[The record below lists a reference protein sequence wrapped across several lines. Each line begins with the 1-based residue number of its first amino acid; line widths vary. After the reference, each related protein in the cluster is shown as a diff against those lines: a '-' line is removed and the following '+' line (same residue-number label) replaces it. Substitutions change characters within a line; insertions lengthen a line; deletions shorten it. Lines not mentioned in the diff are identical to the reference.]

1 MKKIIKQIILFI
13 IQLIEKYEYR
23 KLTLDE
29 DDISKKIIDSID
41 ISDKDIKVL
50 SHDGYHQITH
60 IHKTQPYQIYELI
73 LESGDKLECADNH
86 IVFCEGF
93 VQKFVKDLT
102 EDDFVITKYG
112 LSKVKSVTKLDYKI
126 SMFDVTVD
134 SDDHSYYGNNILNH
148 NTVIAAVFILHYII
162 FNYDRHVAIAA
173 NKYATATE
181 IMDKIKEMMNYLPF
195 FMKPGVKINNIS
207 KMSFANGC
215 RIEAQSTTKRSF
227 IGYTIHLLYL
237 DEFAH
242 VEPHIL
248 DEFYENIMPTVSS
261 MEDSKIIVT
270 STPNGYNKFFDL
282 YQGAVD
288 GKNSY
293 HPIRVDWWQVPG
305 RDEKW
310 KEKMIFDCGGED
322 EFMRQYGNSF
332 LSTGNTLLSPDSL
345 AKLQKNRVKY
355 VYKEIVEIEKNWDE
369 EFENLK
375 WHPDFNVEDLR
386 DEKYVYAMSI
396 DLSEG
401 GGGDNSILNF
411 FRLQVKPKEL
421 IKGIDV
427 KSEDYKKTDFFQ
439 LVQVGRFKSN
449 TIDLPTLAKLV
460 NILTTK
466 VISSDKIR
474 IVCEYNAFGGE
485 FLFQLQNVYGDKN
498 NFDISTILKFKHSSE
513 ANVKKYGLKVRG
525 DNKPV
530 MCISLKGLIA
540 SDGIVVTD
548 DDTVGEFEVFSK
560 VGSSWK
566 ATRDNDDLAMS
577 VVDLT
582 AIFDHP
588 YFDVMM
594 EEVMYEKGNEEVAKL
609 FEEKLDQKF
618 ENVYNN
624 NDFMKDINQNLM
636 EPYKNSITENYYNDF
651 FENKNSLY
659 K

>member
-1 MKKIIKQIILFI
+1 MGRIK
-13 IQLIEKYEYR
+13 
-23 KLTLDE
+23 
-29 DDISKKIIDSID
+29 DD
-41 ISDKDIKVL
+41 
-50 SHDGYHQITH
+50 GT
-60 IHKTQPYQIYELI
+60 TT
-73 LESGDKLECADNH
+73 
-86 IVFCEGF
+86 
-93 VQKFVKDLT
+93 VKGKPT
-102 EDDFVITKYG
+102 TTT
-112 LSKVKSVTKLDYKI
+112 KSVTKKVVWSTKKVDEWMKDYSEGINHRENPWLDGMIGIRNPDIVFEYTPEEIQELARCANDIFYFANNYAWCLQGTKGYQPLTLRDYQEE
-126 SMFDVTVD
+126 MLRAYVD
-134 SDDHSYYGNNILNH
+134 NRFNITLSCRQIGK
-148 NTVIAAVFILHYII
+148 TVIAAIFILHYVI

-195 FMKPGVKINNIS
+195 FMKPGIKINNVS

-215 RIEAQSTTKRSF
+215 RIEAQATTKRSF

-282 YQGAVD
+282 YQGAID

-293 HPIRVDWWQVPG
+293 HPIRIDWWQVPG

-355 VYKEIVEIEKNWDE
+355 VYREIVELEKNWNE
-369 EFENLK
+369 EFRNLK
-375 WHPDFNVEDLR
+375 WRPDFDLEDLKNP
-386 DEKYVYAMSI
+386 KYLWAMSI
-396 DLSEG
+396 DLAEG

-411 FRLQVKPKEL
+411 FRLQPKPKEL
-421 IKGIDV
+421 ISKIDV
-427 KSEDYKKTDFFQ
+427 KSEDYKKSDFFQ

-449 TIDLPTLAKLV
+449 TIDLTTLAKLV
-460 NILTTK
+460 YII
-466 VISSDKIR
+466 VIKIMNSDKVR

-485 FLFQLQNVYGDKN
+485 FIFQLQNVFGQNN
-498 NFDISTILKFKHSSE
+498 NFDISTILKFKHSE
-513 ANVKKYGLKVRG
+513 DAKTKKYGLKVTAS
-525 DNKPV
+525 NKPV
-530 MCISLKGLIA
+530 MCINLKGLIA
-540 SDGIVVTD
+540 DDGVVVTD

-560 VGSSWK
+560 VGNSWK
-566 ATRDNDDLAMS
+566 ASRDHDDLAMS

-594 EEVMYEKGNEEVAKL
+594 EEVMYEEGNEEIAKL
-609 FEEKLDQKF
+609 FEEKVDEKYKSIYD
-618 ENVYNN
+618 NTDYMTMNN
-624 NDFMKDINQNLM
+624 NQIYNRDDDFGSLFSSK
-636 EPYKNSITENYYNDF
+636 T
-651 FENKNSLY
+651 SLY

>member
-1 MKKIIKQIILFI
+1 MGRIKDDGPATYGKKPAASKKTTKKIVWTTKKVDEWMRDYADGIAHKDNPWLDGTIGVRNPDIVFEYTEEE
-13 IQLIEKYEYR
+13 IQELTRCANDIFYFANNYCWCLQGSKGYQP
-23 KLTLDE
+23 LTLRDYQE
-29 DDISKKIIDSID
+29 EMLEAYVKNRFNIT
-41 ISDKDIKVL
+41 L
-50 SHDGYHQITH
+50 SCRQIG
-60 IHKTQPYQIYELI
+60 K
-73 LESGDKLECADNH
+73 
-86 IVFCEGF
+86 
-93 VQKFVKDLT
+93 
-102 EDDFVITKYG
+102 
-112 LSKVKSVTKLDYKI
+112 
-126 SMFDVTVD
+126 
-134 SDDHSYYGNNILNH
+134 
-148 NTVIAAVFILHYII
+148 TVIAAVFILHYII

-181 IMDKIKEMMNYLPF
+181 IMEKIKEMMNYLPF
-195 FMKPGVKINNIS
+195 FMKPGVKINNVS

-261 MEDSKIIVT
+261 MEDSKIIIT
-270 STPNGYNKFFDL
+270 STPNGYNKFFDI
-282 YQGAVD
+282 YQGAVE

-345 AKLQKNRVKY
+345 AKLQRNRVKY
-355 VYKEIVEIEKNWDE
+355 VNKEIVEIEKNWNE
-369 EFENLK
+369 EFVNLK
-375 WHPDFNVEDLR
+375 WHPDFNVEDLKN
-386 DEKYVYAMSI
+386 EKYTWVISI

-411 FRLQVKPKEL
+411 FRLQTKPKSL
-421 IKGIDV
+421 IAEIDV
-427 KSEDYKKTDFFQ
+427 KSDDYRKSDFFQ

-460 NILTTK
+460 NIMVMK
-466 VISSDKIR
+466 VMNQDKVR

-485 FLFQLQNVYGDKN
+485 FVFQLQNVFGDKN
-498 NFDISTILKFKHSSE
+498 EFDISTVLKFKHTID
-513 ANVKKYGLKVRG
+513 AKATKYGLKVRP

-530 MCISLKGLIA
+530 MCIALKGYIA
-540 SDGIVVTD
+540 SDSIVVTD

-566 ATRDNDDLAMS
+566 ATRDTDDLAMS

-594 EEVMYEKGNEEVAKL
+594 EEVMYGEGNEEIATL
-609 FEEKLDQKF
+609 FETKLDEKF
-618 ENVYNN
+618 ENIYDN
-624 NDFMKDINQNLM
+624 NDFMQENWNQQRYMQQDSDFYNT
-636 EPYKNSITENYYNDF
+636 YQKNRH
-651 FENKNSLY
+651 SLY
-659 K
+659 S

>member
-1 MKKIIKQIILFI
+1 MGRIKDDGTTSVKGKSTGATKKVVWSTKKVDEWMRDYSEGITHRENPWLDGMIGVRNPDIVFEYTPEE
-13 IQLIEKYEYR
+13 IQELTKCANDIFYFANNYAWCLQGSKGYQP
-23 KLTLDE
+23 LTLRDYQE
-29 DDISKKIIDSID
+29 EMLDAYVKNRFNIT
-41 ISDKDIKVL
+41 L
-50 SHDGYHQITH
+50 SCRQIG
-60 IHKTQPYQIYELI
+60 K
-73 LESGDKLECADNH
+73 
-86 IVFCEGF
+86 
-93 VQKFVKDLT
+93 
-102 EDDFVITKYG
+102 
-112 LSKVKSVTKLDYKI
+112 
-126 SMFDVTVD
+126 
-134 SDDHSYYGNNILNH
+134 
-148 NTVIAAVFILHYII
+148 TVIAAVFILHYII

-215 RIEAQSTTKRSF
+215 RIEAQATTKRSF
-227 IGYTIHLLYL
+227 IGYTIHMLYL

-248 DEFYENIMPTVSS
+248 NEFYENIMPTVSS

-288 GKNSY
+288 GKNSF

-355 VYKEIVEIEKNWDE
+355 VYRELVELEKNWDE
-369 EFENLK
+369 EFRNLK
-375 WHPDFNVEDLR
+375 WHPGFDVEDLKNP
-386 DEKYVYAMSI
+386 KYMWAMSI
-396 DLSEG
+396 DLAEG

-411 FRLQVKPKEL
+411 FRLQPKPKEL
-421 IKGIDV
+421 ISKIDV
-427 KSEDYKKTDFFQ
+427 KSEDYKKSDFFQ

-449 TIDLPTLAKLV
+449 TIDIPTLAKLV
-460 NILTTK
+460 NIMTPR
-466 VISSDKIR
+466 IINSDKIR

-485 FLFQLQNVYGDKN
+485 FLFQLQNAFGNNN
-498 NFDISTILKFKHSSE
+498 NFDISTILKFKHSE
-513 ANVKKYGLKVRG
+513 DAKAKKYGLKVTAS
-525 DNKPV
+525 NKPV
-530 MCISLKGLIA
+530 MCINLKGLIA
-540 SDGIVVTD
+540 DDGVVVTD

-560 VGSSWK
+560 VGNSWK
-566 ATRDNDDLAMS
+566 ASRDHDDLAMS

-594 EEVMYEKGNEEVAKL
+594 EEVMYEEGNEEIAKL
-609 FEEKLDQKF
+609 FEEKIDEKF
-618 ENVYNN
+618 GNVYDN
-624 NDFMKDINQNLM
+624 NDFMSMNMNLSIEMRYQN
-636 EPYKNSITENYYNDF
+636 NDF
-651 FENKNSLY
+651 GNLFGNRTSLY

>member
-1 MKKIIKQIILFI
+1 MGRIKDDGTTSVKGKSTGTTKKVVWSTKKVDEWMRDYSEGITHRENPWLDGMIGVRNPDIVFEYTPEE
-13 IQLIEKYEYR
+13 IQELTKCANDIFYFANKYGYCLQGS
-23 KLTLDE
+23 KGYQPLTLRDYQE
-29 DDISKKIIDSID
+29 EMLAAYVKNRFNIT
-41 ISDKDIKVL
+41 L
-50 SHDGYHQITH
+50 SCRQIG
-60 IHKTQPYQIYELI
+60 K
-73 LESGDKLECADNH
+73 
-86 IVFCEGF
+86 
-93 VQKFVKDLT
+93 
-102 EDDFVITKYG
+102 
-112 LSKVKSVTKLDYKI
+112 
-126 SMFDVTVD
+126 
-134 SDDHSYYGNNILNH
+134 
-148 NTVIAAVFILHYII
+148 TVIAAIFILHYII

-215 RIEAQSTTKRSF
+215 RIEAQATTKRSF

-248 DEFYENIMPTVSS
+248 NEFYENIMPTVSS

-355 VYKEIVEIEKNWDE
+355 VYRELVELEKNWDE
-369 EFENLK
+369 EFRNLK
-375 WHPDFNVEDLR
+375 WHPDFNVEDLKNP
-386 DEKYVYAMSI
+386 KYMWAMSI
-396 DLSEG
+396 DLAEG

-411 FRLQVKPKEL
+411 FRLQPKPKEL
-421 IKGIDV
+421 ISKIDV
-427 KSEDYKKTDFFQ
+427 KSEDYKKSDFFQ

-449 TIDLPTLAKLV
+449 TIDIPTLAKLV
-460 NILTTK
+460 NIMTPR
-466 VISSDKIR
+466 IINPDKIR

-485 FLFQLQNVYGDKN
+485 FLFQVQNAFGNNN
-498 NFDISTILKFKHSSE
+498 NFDISTILKFKHSE
-513 ANVKKYGLKVRG
+513 DAKAKKYGLKVTAS
-525 DNKPV
+525 NKPV
-530 MCISLKGLIA
+530 MCINLKGLIA
-540 SDGIVVTD
+540 DDGVVVTD

-560 VGSSWK
+560 VGNSWK
-566 ATRDNDDLAMS
+566 ASRDHDDLAMS

-594 EEVMYEKGNEEVAKL
+594 EEVMYEEGNEEIAKL
-609 FEEKLDQKF
+609 FEEKIDEKF
-618 ENVYNN
+618 ENIYDNNDYMNMNMNMNIEMRYQN
-624 NDFMKDINQNLM
+624 NDFGSMFGSK
-636 EPYKNSITENYYNDF
+636 T
-651 FENKNSLY
+651 SLY

>member
-1 MKKIIKQIILFI
+1 MGRIKDDGTTSVKGKSTGTTKKVVWSTKKVDEWMRDYSEGITHRENPWLDGMIGVRNPDIVFEYTPEE
-13 IQLIEKYEYR
+13 IQELTKCANDIFYFANKYGYCLQGS
-23 KLTLDE
+23 KGYQPLTLRDYQE
-29 DDISKKIIDSID
+29 EMLAAYVKNRFNIT
-41 ISDKDIKVL
+41 L
-50 SHDGYHQITH
+50 SCRQIG
-60 IHKTQPYQIYELI
+60 K
-73 LESGDKLECADNH
+73 
-86 IVFCEGF
+86 
-93 VQKFVKDLT
+93 
-102 EDDFVITKYG
+102 
-112 LSKVKSVTKLDYKI
+112 
-126 SMFDVTVD
+126 
-134 SDDHSYYGNNILNH
+134 
-148 NTVIAAVFILHYII
+148 TVIAAIFILHYII

-215 RIEAQSTTKRSF
+215 RIEAQATTKRSF

-248 DEFYENIMPTVSS
+248 NEFYENIMPTVSS

-282 YQGAVD
+282 YQGAID
-288 GKNSY
+288 GKNSF

-355 VYKEIVEIEKNWDE
+355 VYRELVELEKNWDE
-369 EFENLK
+369 EFRNLK
-375 WHPDFNVEDLR
+375 WHPDFNVEDLKNP
-386 DEKYVYAMSI
+386 KYMWAMSI
-396 DLSEG
+396 DLAEG

-411 FRLQVKPKEL
+411 FRLQPKPKEL
-421 IKGIDV
+421 ISKIDV
-427 KSEDYKKTDFFQ
+427 KSEDYKKSDFFQ

-449 TIDLPTLAKLV
+449 TIDIPTLAKLV
-460 NILTTK
+460 NIMTPR
-466 VISSDKIR
+466 IINPDKIR

-485 FLFQLQNVYGDKN
+485 FLFQLQNAFGNNN
-498 NFDISTILKFKHSSE
+498 NFDISTILKFKHSE
-513 ANVKKYGLKVRG
+513 DAKAKKYGLKVTAS
-525 DNKPV
+525 NKPV
-530 MCISLKGLIA
+530 MCVNLKGLIA
-540 SDGIVVTD
+540 DDGVVVTD

-560 VGSSWK
+560 VGNSWK
-566 ATRDNDDLAMS
+566 ASRDHDDLAMS

-594 EEVMYEKGNEEVAKL
+594 EEVMYEEGNEEIAKL
-609 FEEKLDQKF
+609 FEEKIDEKF
-618 ENVYNN
+618 ENIYDN
-624 NDFMKDINQNLM
+624 NDYMNMNMNMNVNMNIEMRYRNDDFGNLFGS
-636 EPYKNSITENYYNDF
+636 KT
-651 FENKNSLY
+651 SLY

>member
-1 MKKIIKQIILFI
+1 MGRIKDDGTTSVKGKSTGATKKVVWSTKKVDEWMRDYSEGITHRENPWLDGMIGVRNPDIVFEYTPEE
-13 IQLIEKYEYR
+13 IQELTKCANDIFYFANNYAWCLQGSKGYQP
-23 KLTLDE
+23 LTLRDYQE
-29 DDISKKIIDSID
+29 EMLDAYVKNRFNIT
-41 ISDKDIKVL
+41 L
-50 SHDGYHQITH
+50 SCRQIG
-60 IHKTQPYQIYELI
+60 K
-73 LESGDKLECADNH
+73 
-86 IVFCEGF
+86 
-93 VQKFVKDLT
+93 
-102 EDDFVITKYG
+102 
-112 LSKVKSVTKLDYKI
+112 
-126 SMFDVTVD
+126 
-134 SDDHSYYGNNILNH
+134 
-148 NTVIAAVFILHYII
+148 TVIAAVFILHYII

-215 RIEAQSTTKRSF
+215 RIEAQATTKRSF
-227 IGYTIHLLYL
+227 IGYTIHMLYL

-248 DEFYENIMPTVSS
+248 NEFYENIMPTVSS

-288 GKNSY
+288 GKNSF

-355 VYKEIVEIEKNWDE
+355 VYREFVELEKNWDE
-369 EFENLK
+369 EFRNLK
-375 WHPDFNVEDLR
+375 WHPGFDVEDLKNP
-386 DEKYVYAMSI
+386 KYMWAMSI
-396 DLSEG
+396 DLAEG

-411 FRLQVKPKEL
+411 FRLQPKPKEL
-421 IKGIDV
+421 ISKIDV
-427 KSEDYKKTDFFQ
+427 KSEDYKKSDFFQ

-449 TIDLPTLAKLV
+449 TIDIPTLAKLV
-460 NILTTK
+460 NIMTPR
-466 VISSDKIR
+466 IINPDKIR

-485 FLFQLQNVYGDKN
+485 FLFQVQNAFGNNN
-498 NFDISTILKFKHSSE
+498 NFDISTILKFKHSE
-513 ANVKKYGLKVRG
+513 DAKAKKYGLKVTAS
-525 DNKPV
+525 NKPV
-530 MCISLKGLIA
+530 MCINLKGLIA
-540 SDGIVVTD
+540 DDGVVVTD

-560 VGSSWK
+560 VGNSWK
-566 ATRDNDDLAMS
+566 ASRDHDDLAMS

-594 EEVMYEKGNEEVAKL
+594 EEVMYEEGNEEIAKL
-609 FEEKLDQKF
+609 FEEKIDEKF
-618 ENVYNN
+618 GNVYDN
-624 NDFMKDINQNLM
+624 NDFMSMNMNLSIEMRYQN
-636 EPYKNSITENYYNDF
+636 NDF
-651 FENKNSLY
+651 GNLFGNRTSLY

>member
-1 MKKIIKQIILFI
+1 MGRIKEDGTTSIKEKKSGVTKKVVWSTKKVDEWMRDYSEGITHRENPWLDGMIGVRNPDIVFEYTAEE
-13 IQLIEKYEYR
+13 IQELTKCANDIFYFANKYGYCLQGS
-23 KLTLDE
+23 KGYQPLTLRDYQE
-29 DDISKKIIDSID
+29 EMLAAYVKNRFNIT
-41 ISDKDIKVL
+41 L
-50 SHDGYHQITH
+50 SCRQIG
-60 IHKTQPYQIYELI
+60 K
-73 LESGDKLECADNH
+73 
-86 IVFCEGF
+86 
-93 VQKFVKDLT
+93 
-102 EDDFVITKYG
+102 
-112 LSKVKSVTKLDYKI
+112 
-126 SMFDVTVD
+126 
-134 SDDHSYYGNNILNH
+134 
-148 NTVIAAVFILHYII
+148 TVIAAIFILHYVI
-162 FNYDRHVAIAA
+162 FNYDKHVAIAA

-215 RIEAQSTTKRSF
+215 RIEAQATTKRSF

-248 DEFYENIMPTVSS
+248 NEFYENIMPTVSS

-355 VYKEIVEIEKNWDE
+355 VYRELVELEKNWDE
-369 EFENLK
+369 EFRNLK
-375 WHPDFNVEDLR
+375 WHPDFNVEDLKNP
-386 DEKYVYAMSI
+386 KYMWAMSI
-396 DLSEG
+396 DLAEG

-411 FRLQVKPKEL
+411 FRLQPKPKEL
-421 IKGIDV
+421 ISKIDV
-427 KSEDYKKTDFFQ
+427 KSEDYKKSDFFQ

-449 TIDLPTLAKLV
+449 TIDIPTLAKLV
-460 NILTTK
+460 NIMTPR
-466 VISSDKIR
+466 IINPDKIR

-485 FLFQLQNVYGDKN
+485 FLFQLQNAFGNNN
-498 NFDISTILKFKHSSE
+498 NFDISTILKFKHSE
-513 ANVKKYGLKVRG
+513 DAKAKKYGLKVTAS
-525 DNKPV
+525 NKPV
-530 MCISLKGLIA
+530 MCVNLKGLIA
-540 SDGIVVTD
+540 DDGVVVTD

-560 VGSSWK
+560 VGNSWK
-566 ATRDNDDLAMS
+566 ASRDHDDLAMS

-594 EEVMYEKGNEEVAKL
+594 EEVMYEEGNEEIAKL
-609 FEEKLDQKF
+609 FEEKIDEKF
-618 ENVYNN
+618 ENIYDN
-624 NDFMKDINQNLM
+624 NDYMNMNMNINMNIEMRYRNDDFGNLFGS
-636 EPYKNSITENYYNDF
+636 KT
-651 FENKNSLY
+651 SLY

>member
-1 MKKIIKQIILFI
+1 MGRIKDDGTTSVKGKSTGTTKKVVWSTKKVDEWMRDYSEGITHRENPWLDGMIGVRNPDIVFEYTPEE
-13 IQLIEKYEYR
+13 IQELTKCANDIFYFANKYGYCLQGS
-23 KLTLDE
+23 KGYQPLTLRDYQE
-29 DDISKKIIDSID
+29 EMLAAYVKNRFNIT
-41 ISDKDIKVL
+41 L
-50 SHDGYHQITH
+50 SCRQIG
-60 IHKTQPYQIYELI
+60 K
-73 LESGDKLECADNH
+73 
-86 IVFCEGF
+86 
-93 VQKFVKDLT
+93 
-102 EDDFVITKYG
+102 
-112 LSKVKSVTKLDYKI
+112 
-126 SMFDVTVD
+126 
-134 SDDHSYYGNNILNH
+134 
-148 NTVIAAVFILHYII
+148 TVIAAIFILHYVI
-162 FNYDRHVAIAA
+162 FNYDKHVAIAA

-215 RIEAQSTTKRSF
+215 RIEAQATTKRSF

-248 DEFYENIMPTVSS
+248 NEFYENIMPTVSS

-355 VYKEIVEIEKNWDE
+355 VYRELVELEKNWDE
-369 EFENLK
+369 EFRNLK
-375 WHPDFNVEDLR
+375 WHPDFNVEDLKNP
-386 DEKYVYAMSI
+386 KYMWVMSI
-396 DLSEG
+396 DLAEG

-411 FRLQVKPKEL
+411 FRLQPKPKEL
-421 IKGIDV
+421 ISKIDV
-427 KSEDYKKTDFFQ
+427 KSEDYKKSDFFQ

-449 TIDLPTLAKLV
+449 TIDIPTLAKLV
-460 NILTTK
+460 NIMTPR
-466 VISSDKIR
+466 IINPDKIR

-485 FLFQLQNVYGDKN
+485 FLFQVQNAFGNNN
-498 NFDISTILKFKHSSE
+498 NFDISTILKFKHSE
-513 ANVKKYGLKVRG
+513 DAKAKKYGLKVTAS
-525 DNKPV
+525 NKPV
-530 MCISLKGLIA
+530 MCVNLKGLIA
-540 SDGIVVTD
+540 DDGVVVTD

-560 VGSSWK
+560 VGNSWK
-566 ATRDNDDLAMS
+566 ASRDHDDLAMS

-594 EEVMYEKGNEEVAKL
+594 EEVMYEEGNEEIAKL
-609 FEEKLDQKF
+609 FEEKIDEKF
-618 ENVYNN
+618 ENIYDN
-624 NDFMKDINQNLM
+624 NDYMNMNMNVNMNIEMRYRNDDFGNLFGS
-636 EPYKNSITENYYNDF
+636 KT
-651 FENKNSLY
+651 SLY

>member
-1 MKKIIKQIILFI
+1 MGRIKDDGTTSVKGKSTGATKKVVWSTKKVDEWMRDYSEGITHRENPWLDGMIGVRNPDIVFEYTPEE
-13 IQLIEKYEYR
+13 IQELTKCANDIFYFANNYAWCLQGSKGYQP
-23 KLTLDE
+23 LTLRDYQE
-29 DDISKKIIDSID
+29 EMLDAYVKNRFNIT
-41 ISDKDIKVL
+41 L
-50 SHDGYHQITH
+50 SCRQIG
-60 IHKTQPYQIYELI
+60 K
-73 LESGDKLECADNH
+73 
-86 IVFCEGF
+86 
-93 VQKFVKDLT
+93 
-102 EDDFVITKYG
+102 
-112 LSKVKSVTKLDYKI
+112 
-126 SMFDVTVD
+126 
-134 SDDHSYYGNNILNH
+134 
-148 NTVIAAVFILHYII
+148 TVIAAVFILHYII

-215 RIEAQSTTKRSF
+215 RIEAQATTKRSF
-227 IGYTIHLLYL
+227 IGYTIHMLYL

-248 DEFYENIMPTVSS
+248 NEFYENIMPTVSS

-288 GKNSY
+288 GKNSF

-355 VYKEIVEIEKNWDE
+355 VYRELVELEKNWDE
-369 EFENLK
+369 EFRNLK
-375 WHPDFNVEDLR
+375 WHPGFNVEDLKNP
-386 DEKYVYAMSI
+386 KYMWAMSI
-396 DLSEG
+396 DLAEG

-411 FRLQVKPKEL
+411 FRLQPKPKEL
-421 IKGIDV
+421 ISKIDV
-427 KSEDYKKTDFFQ
+427 KSEDYKKSDFFQ

-449 TIDLPTLAKLV
+449 TIDIPTLAKLV
-460 NILTTK
+460 NIMTPR
-466 VISSDKIR
+466 IINSDKIR

-485 FLFQLQNVYGDKN
+485 FLFQLQNAFGNNN
-498 NFDISTILKFKHSSE
+498 NFDISTILKFKHSE
-513 ANVKKYGLKVRG
+513 DAKAKKYGLKVTAS
-525 DNKPV
+525 NKPV
-530 MCISLKGLIA
+530 MCVNLKGLIA
-540 SDGIVVTD
+540 DDGIVVTD

-560 VGSSWK
+560 VGNSWK
-566 ATRDNDDLAMS
+566 ASRDHDDLAMS

-594 EEVMYEKGNEEVAKL
+594 EEVMYEEGNEEIAKL
-609 FEEKLDQKF
+609 FEEKIDEKF
-618 ENVYNN
+618 GNIYDN
-624 NDFMKDINQNLM
+624 NDFMSMNMNVSIEMRYQN
-636 EPYKNSITENYYNDF
+636 NDF
-651 FENKNSLY
+651 GNLFGNRTSLY

>member
-1 MKKIIKQIILFI
+1 MGRIKDDGTTSVKGKSTGTTKKVVWSTKKVDEWMRDYSEGITHRENPWLDGMIGVRNPDIVFEYTPEE
-13 IQLIEKYEYR
+13 IQELTKCANDIFYFANKYGYCLQGS
-23 KLTLDE
+23 KGYQPLTLRDYQE
-29 DDISKKIIDSID
+29 EMLAAYVKNRFNIT
-41 ISDKDIKVL
+41 L
-50 SHDGYHQITH
+50 SCRQIG
-60 IHKTQPYQIYELI
+60 K
-73 LESGDKLECADNH
+73 
-86 IVFCEGF
+86 
-93 VQKFVKDLT
+93 
-102 EDDFVITKYG
+102 
-112 LSKVKSVTKLDYKI
+112 
-126 SMFDVTVD
+126 
-134 SDDHSYYGNNILNH
+134 
-148 NTVIAAVFILHYII
+148 TVIAAIFILHYII

-215 RIEAQSTTKRSF
+215 RIEAQATTKRSF

-248 DEFYENIMPTVSS
+248 NEFYENIMPTVSS

-282 YQGAVD
+282 YQGAID
-288 GKNSY
+288 GKNSF

-322 EFMRQYGNSF
+322 EFMRQYGNSY

-355 VYKEIVEIEKNWDE
+355 VYRELVELEKNWDE
-369 EFENLK
+369 EFRNLK
-375 WHPDFNVEDLR
+375 WHPDFNVEDLKNP
-386 DEKYVYAMSI
+386 KYMWAMSI
-396 DLSEG
+396 DLAEG

-411 FRLQVKPKEL
+411 FRLQPKPKEL
-421 IKGIDV
+421 ISKIDV
-427 KSEDYKKTDFFQ
+427 KSEDYKKSDFFQ

-449 TIDLPTLAKLV
+449 TIDIPTLAKLV
-460 NILTTK
+460 NIMTPR
-466 VISSDKIR
+466 IINPDKIR

-485 FLFQLQNVYGDKN
+485 FLFQVQNAFGNNN
-498 NFDISTILKFKHSSE
+498 NFDISTILKFKHSE
-513 ANVKKYGLKVRG
+513 DAKAKKYGLKVTAS
-525 DNKPV
+525 NKPV
-530 MCISLKGLIA
+530 MCVNLKGLIA
-540 SDGIVVTD
+540 DDGVVVTD

-560 VGSSWK
+560 VGNSWK
-566 ATRDNDDLAMS
+566 ASRDHDDLAMS

-594 EEVMYEKGNEEVAKL
+594 EEVMYEEGNEEIAKL
-609 FEEKLDQKF
+609 FEEKIDEKF
-618 ENVYNN
+618 ENIYDN
-624 NDFMKDINQNLM
+624 NDYMNMNMNMNMNIEMRYRNDDFGNLFGS
-636 EPYKNSITENYYNDF
+636 KT
-651 FENKNSLY
+651 SLY

>member
-1 MKKIIKQIILFI
+1 MGRIKDDGTTSVKGKSTGATKKVVWSTKKVDEWMRDYSEGITHRENPWLDGMIGVRNPDIVFEYTPEE
-13 IQLIEKYEYR
+13 IQELTKCANDIFYFANNYAWCLQGSKGYQP
-23 KLTLDE
+23 LTLRDYQE
-29 DDISKKIIDSID
+29 EMLDAYVKNRFNIT
-41 ISDKDIKVL
+41 L
-50 SHDGYHQITH
+50 SCRQIG
-60 IHKTQPYQIYELI
+60 K
-73 LESGDKLECADNH
+73 
-86 IVFCEGF
+86 
-93 VQKFVKDLT
+93 
-102 EDDFVITKYG
+102 
-112 LSKVKSVTKLDYKI
+112 
-126 SMFDVTVD
+126 
-134 SDDHSYYGNNILNH
+134 
-148 NTVIAAVFILHYII
+148 TVIAAVFILHYII

-215 RIEAQSTTKRSF
+215 RIEAQATTKRSF
-227 IGYTIHLLYL
+227 IGYTIHMLYL

-248 DEFYENIMPTVSS
+248 NEFYENIMPTVSS

-288 GKNSY
+288 GKNSF

-355 VYKEIVEIEKNWDE
+355 VYRELVELEKNWDE
-369 EFENLK
+369 EFRNLK
-375 WHPDFNVEDLR
+375 WHPGFDVEDLKNP
-386 DEKYVYAMSI
+386 KYMWAMSI
-396 DLSEG
+396 DLAEG

-411 FRLQVKPKEL
+411 FRLQPKPKEL
-421 IKGIDV
+421 ISKIDV
-427 KSEDYKKTDFFQ
+427 KSEDYKKSDFFQ

-449 TIDLPTLAKLV
+449 TIDIPTLAKLV
-460 NILTTK
+460 NIMTPR
-466 VISSDKIR
+466 IINSDKIR

-485 FLFQLQNVYGDKN
+485 FLFQLQNAFGNNN
-498 NFDISTILKFKHSSE
+498 NFDISTILKFKHSE
-513 ANVKKYGLKVRG
+513 DAKAKKYGLKVTAS
-525 DNKPV
+525 NKPV
-530 MCISLKGLIA
+530 MCVNLKGLIA
-540 SDGIVVTD
+540 DDGIVVTD

-560 VGSSWK
+560 VGNSWK
-566 ATRDNDDLAMS
+566 ASRDHDDLAMS

-594 EEVMYEKGNEEVAKL
+594 EEVMYEEGNEEIAKL
-609 FEEKLDQKF
+609 FEEKIDEKF
-618 ENVYNN
+618 GNIYDN
-624 NDFMKDINQNLM
+624 NDFMSMNMNLSIEMRYQN
-636 EPYKNSITENYYNDF
+636 NDF
-651 FENKNSLY
+651 GNLFGNRTSLY

>member
-1 MKKIIKQIILFI
+1 MGRIKDDGTTSVKGKSTGTTKKVVWSTKKVDEWMRDYSEGITHRENPWLDGMIGVRNPDIVFEYTPEE
-13 IQLIEKYEYR
+13 IQELTKCANDIFYFANKYGYCLQGS
-23 KLTLDE
+23 KGYQPLTLRDYQE
-29 DDISKKIIDSID
+29 EMLAAYVKNRFNIT
-41 ISDKDIKVL
+41 L
-50 SHDGYHQITH
+50 SCRQIG
-60 IHKTQPYQIYELI
+60 K
-73 LESGDKLECADNH
+73 
-86 IVFCEGF
+86 
-93 VQKFVKDLT
+93 
-102 EDDFVITKYG
+102 
-112 LSKVKSVTKLDYKI
+112 
-126 SMFDVTVD
+126 
-134 SDDHSYYGNNILNH
+134 
-148 NTVIAAVFILHYII
+148 TVIAAIFILHYII

-215 RIEAQSTTKRSF
+215 RIEAQATTKRSF

-248 DEFYENIMPTVSS
+248 NEFYENIMPTVSS

-355 VYKEIVEIEKNWDE
+355 VYRELVELEKNWDE
-369 EFENLK
+369 EFRNLK
-375 WHPDFNVEDLR
+375 WHPDFNVEDLKNP
-386 DEKYVYAMSI
+386 KYMWAMSI
-396 DLSEG
+396 DLAEG

-411 FRLQVKPKEL
+411 FRLQPKPKEL
-421 IKGIDV
+421 ISKIDV
-427 KSEDYKKTDFFQ
+427 KSEDYKKSDFFQ

-449 TIDLPTLAKLV
+449 TIDIPTLAKLV
-460 NILTTK
+460 NIMTPR
-466 VISSDKIR
+466 IINPDKIR

-485 FLFQLQNVYGDKN
+485 FLFQLQNAFGNNN
-498 NFDISTILKFKHSSE
+498 NFDISTILKFKHSE
-513 ANVKKYGLKVRG
+513 DAKAKKYGLKVTAS
-525 DNKPV
+525 NKPV
-530 MCISLKGLIA
+530 MCINLKGLIA
-540 SDGIVVTD
+540 DDGVVVTD

-560 VGSSWK
+560 VGNSWK
-566 ATRDNDDLAMS
+566 ASRDHDDLAMS

-594 EEVMYEKGNEEVAKL
+594 EEVMYEEGNEEIAKL
-609 FEEKLDQKF
+609 FEEKIDEKF
-618 ENVYNN
+618 ENIYDNNDYMNMNMNMNIEIRYQN
-624 NDFMKDINQNLM
+624 NDFGSMFGSK
-636 EPYKNSITENYYNDF
+636 T
-651 FENKNSLY
+651 SLY

>member
-1 MKKIIKQIILFI
+1 MGRIKDDGPVSSKKKTPSQTKKTVWSTKKVDEWMRDYADGITHRDNPWLDGMIGIRNPNIVFEYTEEE
-13 IQLIEKYEYR
+13 IQELTKCANDIFYFANKYGYCLQGT
-23 KLTLDE
+23 KGYQPLTLRDYQE
-29 DDISKKIIDSID
+29 EMLDAYVKNRFNIT
-41 ISDKDIKVL
+41 L
-50 SHDGYHQITH
+50 SCRQIG
-60 IHKTQPYQIYELI
+60 K
-73 LESGDKLECADNH
+73 
-86 IVFCEGF
+86 
-93 VQKFVKDLT
+93 
-102 EDDFVITKYG
+102 
-112 LSKVKSVTKLDYKI
+112 
-126 SMFDVTVD
+126 
-134 SDDHSYYGNNILNH
+134 
-148 NTVIAAVFILHYII
+148 TVIAAIFILHYII

-195 FMKPGVKINNIS
+195 FMKPGVKINNMS

-215 RIEAQSTTKRSF
+215 RIEAQATTKRSF

-282 YQGAVD
+282 YQGAIE

-355 VYKEIVEIEKNWDE
+355 VYRELAELEKNWDE
-369 EFENLK
+369 EFRNLK
-375 WHPDFNVEDLR
+375 WNPDFDVEDLR
-386 DEKYVYAMSI
+386 NNKFFWGMSI
-396 DLSEG
+396 DLAEG

-411 FRLQVKPKEL
+411 FRLQPKPKEL
-421 IKGIDV
+421 ISEIDV
-427 KSEDYKKTDFFQ
+427 KSDDYKKSDFFQ
-439 LVQVGRFKSN
+439 FVQVGRFKSN
-449 TIDLPTLAKLV
+449 TIDIPTLAKLV
-460 NILTTK
+460 YIIVTRIMN
-466 VISSDKIR
+466 SDKIR

-485 FLFQLQNVYGDKN
+485 FIMQLQNVFGDKN
-498 NFDISTILKFKHSSE
+498 NFDISTVLKFKHSEE
-513 ANVKKYGLKVRG
+513 AKVRKYGLKVTPG
-525 DNKPV
+525 NKPI
-530 MCISLKGLIA
+530 MCMNLKGLIA
-540 SDGIVVTD
+540 TDGIVVTD
-548 DDTVGEFEVFSK
+548 DDTIGEFEVFSK
-560 VGSSWK
+560 VGNSWK
-566 ATRDNDDLAMS
+566 ASRDHDDLAMS

-594 EEVMYEKGNEEVAKL
+594 EEVMYEEGNEEIAKL
-609 FEEKLDQKF
+609 FESKLDEKF
-618 ENVYNN
+618 DNVYNN
-624 NDFMKDINQNLM
+624 NDFMQNNAQTDLYNRWQQTNDM
-636 EPYKNSITENYYNDF
+636 YSMFQKNKT
-651 FENKNSLY
+651 SLY
-659 K
+659 S

>member
-1 MKKIIKQIILFI
+1 MGRIKDDGTTSVKGKSTGATKKVVWSTKKVDEWMRDYSEGITHRENPWLDGMIGVRNPDIVFEYTPEE
-13 IQLIEKYEYR
+13 IQELTKCANDIFYFANNYAWCLQGSKGYQP
-23 KLTLDE
+23 LTLRDYQE
-29 DDISKKIIDSID
+29 EMLDAYVKNRFNIT
-41 ISDKDIKVL
+41 L
-50 SHDGYHQITH
+50 SCRQIG
-60 IHKTQPYQIYELI
+60 K
-73 LESGDKLECADNH
+73 
-86 IVFCEGF
+86 
-93 VQKFVKDLT
+93 
-102 EDDFVITKYG
+102 
-112 LSKVKSVTKLDYKI
+112 
-126 SMFDVTVD
+126 
-134 SDDHSYYGNNILNH
+134 
-148 NTVIAAVFILHYII
+148 TVIAAVFILHYII

-215 RIEAQSTTKRSF
+215 RIEAQATTKRSF
-227 IGYTIHLLYL
+227 IGYTIHMLYL

-248 DEFYENIMPTVSS
+248 NEFYENIMPTVSS

-288 GKNSY
+288 GKNSF

-355 VYKEIVEIEKNWDE
+355 VYRELVELEKNWDE
-369 EFENLK
+369 EFRNLK
-375 WHPDFNVEDLR
+375 WHPGFNVEDLKNP
-386 DEKYVYAMSI
+386 KYMWAMSI
-396 DLSEG
+396 DLAEG

-411 FRLQVKPKEL
+411 FRLQPKPKEL
-421 IKGIDV
+421 ISKIDV
-427 KSEDYKKTDFFQ
+427 KSEDYKKSDFFQ

-449 TIDLPTLAKLV
+449 TIDIPTLAKLV
-460 NILTTK
+460 NIMTPR
-466 VISSDKIR
+466 IINPDKIR

-485 FLFQLQNVYGDKN
+485 FLFQVQNAFGNNN
-498 NFDISTILKFKHSSE
+498 NFDISTILKFKHSE
-513 ANVKKYGLKVRG
+513 DAKAKKYGLKVTAS
-525 DNKPV
+525 NKPV
-530 MCISLKGLIA
+530 MCINLKGLIA
-540 SDGIVVTD
+540 DDGVVVTD

-560 VGSSWK
+560 VGNSWK
-566 ATRDNDDLAMS
+566 ASRDHDDLAMS

-594 EEVMYEKGNEEVAKL
+594 EEVMYEEGNEEIAKL
-609 FEEKLDQKF
+609 FEEKIDEKF
-618 ENVYNN
+618 GNIYDN
-624 NDFMKDINQNLM
+624 NDFMSMNMNVSIEMRYQN
-636 EPYKNSITENYYNDF
+636 NDF
-651 FENKNSLY
+651 GNLFGNRTSLY